1 MRLIHPDISLPLIE
15 ENTCVCYEWIIE
27 APGAFSKYAQ
37 ELFNQINGGEGNF
50 VLSCNEKE
58 LDIPKS
64 MDIVVDPFSVN
75 LNDRKIISK
84 LYSELSQIAYNGE
97 NYLYTQNL
105 FSELQK
111 YCLNLEQSSN
121 YVFEMVS
128 EIDITALFKALD
140 IKLEIYSDGFFKKL
154 NQYIK
159 IAAGLMKRGI
169 IVFINLSSYL
179 LKEQLEELIKNAA
192 YNEINL
198 LLIENQQRNYFLKDT
213 KYIIIDKDECEI
225 C

>member
-1 MRLIHPDISLPLIE
+1 MRLIHPEISLPLID
-15 ENTCVCYEWIIE
+15 ENSFTCYEWIIE
-27 APGAFSKYAQ
+27 APRAFSKYVQ
-37 ELFNQINGGEGNF
+37 ELFKQINGGEGNF

-75 LNDRKIISK
+75 LNDRKIMSK
-84 LYSELSQIAYNGE
+84 LYSELSQIAHNGE
-97 NYLYTQNL
+97 NYLFTQNL

-121 YVFEMVS
+121 YVLEMVS

-140 IKLEIYSDGFFKKL
+140 IKLEIYSDGFFEKL

-159 IAAGLMKRGI
+159 IVAGLMKRRI

-179 LKEQLEELIKNAA
+179 LKEQLEEIIKNAA